1 MAIEKIS
8 EALSIETFTTG
19 MQINEVDLNWSD
31 QTHSVAEIIV
41 NADMVFAVHK
51 SFEILFI

>member
-8 EALSIETFTTG
+8 EALSIETFATG

-41 NADMVFAVHK
+41 SAGMVSAMDK